1 MGETGPCGP
10 CSEIH
15 VDLRSDEERG
25 IHTALAKI
33 RAISKEPRLAHI
45 VMGISHGMTGLH
57 GELLDSE
64 KQRIEQIADI
74 LGLPSEIEELAG
86 IIRD

>member
-1 MGETGPCGP
+1 
-10 CSEIH
+10 
-15 VDLRSDEERG
+15 
-25 IHTALAKI
+25 
-33 RAISKEPRLAHI
+33 
-45 VMGISHGMTGLH
+45 MGISHGMTGLH